1 MQQIIKLSLPPMDQN
16 CYIIPD
22 GNGKCVIIDPGAAF
36 ELIDGELK
44 KQNLIPEKILL
55 THGHFDH
62 TSAAEEIKKSY
73 GARLY
78 IHEND
83 ECMLSDREKSGA
95 LIATFFPFNPTKAE
109 EYVKQGDIITQGELE
124 IKVMETPGHSRGSV
138 CYIYEDVIFAG
149 DTLFKGSVGR
159 TDLYM
164 GDYRQLDKSLEKL
177 ASLSGDYTVLCG
189 HGEDTSLEWERK
201 FNPYILR

>member
-44 KQNLIPEKILL
+44 KQNLIPEKIFL

-62 TSAAEEIKKSY
+62 TSAAKELKESY

-95 LIATFFPFNPTKAE
+95 LIAPFFPFNPVEAE
-109 EYVKQGDIITQGELE
+109 EHVKQGDIIRQGELE
-124 IKVMETPGHSRGSV
+124 IKVMETPGHSQGSV

-189 HGEDTSLEWERK
+189 HGDDTALEWERK